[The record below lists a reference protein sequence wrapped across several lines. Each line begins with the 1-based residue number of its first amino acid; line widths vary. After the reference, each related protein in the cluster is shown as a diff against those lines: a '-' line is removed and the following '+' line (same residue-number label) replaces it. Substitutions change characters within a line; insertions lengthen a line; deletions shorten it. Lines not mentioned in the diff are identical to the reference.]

1 MKILHA
7 DDHPMFREGVHF
19 FLKLLDKEVTI
30 VEVSSI
36 QAALDQLALHEDI
49 KLILLDIDMPGM
61 AQLAGFHQ
69 IRQAYPKIPLV
80 FLSAVEEPETI
91 KMLIDQGAKGYI
103 LKSTSSEVLLSALRQ
118 VLEGG
123 IYLPDAYYIDV
134 SHKNQTHAK
143 YGLTTRQQEILKL
156 MVEGLPNKL
165 IADRLKITEGT
176 VKNHIKAIF
185 QILKVYNRTQ
195 AVLKAKEIGYG

>member
-1 MKILHA
+1 
-7 DDHPMFREGVHF
+7 
-19 FLKLLDKEVTI
+19 
-30 VEVSSI
+30 
-36 QAALDQLALHEDI
+36 
-49 KLILLDIDMPGM
+49 MP
-61 AQLAGFHQ
+61 
-69 IRQAYPKIPLV
+69 Y
-80 FLSAVEEPETI
+80 
-91 KMLIDQGAKGYI
+91 
-103 LKSTSSEVLLSALRQ
+103 
-118 VLEGG
+118 
-123 IYLPDAYYIDV
+123 AYYIDM